1 MKDFNNYR
9 FNKFD
14 FHEYSHKYWE
24 FKSQINSDE
33 SKVLIRINP
42 ENVFSYTGYKGWTN
56 YVLKL
61 DRTHCMFLKNWQYFE
76 GYYGVYAVLDKNY
89 FRVAEAKEPFEDMA
103 SQGDMLTWDD
113 ALKIAKKQQAYDE
126 KNEYYILVRQ
136 Y

>member
-1 MKDFNNYR
+1 
-9 FNKFD
+9 
-14 FHEYSHKYWE
+14 
-24 FKSQINSDE
+24 
-33 SKVLIRINP
+33 
-42 ENVFSYTGYKGWTN
+42 
-56 YVLKL
+56 
-61 DRTHCMFLKNWQYFE
+61 MFLKNWQYFE